1 MSEDMLRAPM
11 KRFRLAGFMVCVIQ
25 VCAWGAMAAA
35 QVRAGADGREFVR
48 VTPDTVKWM
57 DYAGD
62 GAQFGIKQAYIYG
75 DPSKPGLYIIRLLF
89 PPGVM
94 STPHSHPE
102 TRIATVIKGT
112 WWTGTG
118 DKFDPAATVAVPTGG
133 TMIHPAGKMHFD
145 GAKTE
150 ETILEMMGIGP
161 TGKTT
166 AVPGGPGFAKH

>member
-1 MSEDMLRAPM
+1 MN
-11 KRFRLAGFMVCVIQ
+11 RFRLGGVIGCVVAAGVWV
-25 VCAWGAMAAA
+25 ALATA
-35 QVRAGADGREFVR
+35 QGRVGADGKEFVR

-75 DPSKPGLYIIRLLF
+75 DPTKPGLYIIRLKF

-118 DKFDPAATVAVPTGG
+118 EKFDPAATTGVPTGG

-145 GAKTE
+145 GAKNE
-150 ETILEMMGIGP
+150 EVILEMMGIGP
-161 TGKTT
+161 TGKKT
-166 AVPGGPGFAKH
+166 AVEGAPGFSKLPS

>member
-1 MSEDMLRAPM
+1 M
-11 KRFRLAGFMVCVIQ
+11 KKKFVLAVATVYAITVGV
-25 VCAWGAMAAA
+25 WGAFVAA
-35 QVRAGADGREFVR
+35 QARVGADGQEFVR

-75 DPSKPGLYIIRLLF
+75 DPSKPGLYIIRLRF

-118 DKFDPAATVAVPTGG
+118 DTFDPKATVAVPTGG
-133 TMIHPAGKMHFD
+133 TMIHPAGKVHFD
-145 GAKTE
+145 GAKNE

-161 TGKTT
+161 TGKKN
-166 AVPGGPGFAKH
+166 AVAGALGFTKVE

>member
-1 MSEDMLRAPM
+1 MN
-11 KRFRLAGFMVCVIQ
+11 RFRLGGILACV
-25 VCAWGAMAAA
+25 VAASVWAAMAAA
-35 QVRAGADGREFVR
+35 QARVGADGSDFVR

-57 DYAGD
+57 DYSGD
-62 GAQFGIKQAYIYG
+62 GAQFGIQQAYIYG
-75 DPSKPGLYIIRLLF
+75 DPTKPGLYIIRLRF

-118 DKFDPAATVAVPTGG
+118 EKFDPAATVAVPTGG
-133 TMIHPAGKMHFD
+133 TMIHPAGKTHFD
-145 GAKTE
+145 GAKNE

-161 TGKTT
+161 TGKKT
-166 AVPGGPGFAKH
+166 AVAGAPGFAKVH